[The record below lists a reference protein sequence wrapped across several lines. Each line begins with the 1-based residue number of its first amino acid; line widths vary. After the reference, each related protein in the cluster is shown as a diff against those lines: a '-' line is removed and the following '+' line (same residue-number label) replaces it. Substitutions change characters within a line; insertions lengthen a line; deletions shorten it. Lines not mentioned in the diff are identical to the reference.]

1 MLKNLAEYE
10 RDILPEKF
18 TAISRQVSPDS
29 LLGVS
34 AGIFQRALVDES
46 KMNRTLMG
54 MHNRSENG
62 CSERDTLYNTT
73 TP

>member
-1 MLKNLAEYE
+1 MLKNPAEYE
-10 RDILPEKF
+10 RNILSAKF
-18 TAISRQVSPDS
+18 TAIVRQVFHDL

-34 AGIFQRALVDES
+34 AGVCQRALLDES
-46 KMNRTLMG
+46 EMIGTLMR

-62 CSERDTLYNTT
+62 RSAWDALYDT